1 MDTQLRR
8 ISGRWGSRGTEEDNQ
23 EAAILNVET
32 FRNLSGIE
40 ANESACRQVLIAD
53 DDPMFRRVLQARL
66 QAWGYE
72 VLAVENGTQAWE
84 LLQAQVTP
92 DLLIFDRMMPGID
105 GIELC
110 RRIRSRQAD
119 RYPYILLISGKDEKH
134 EIIEGLDAGADDY
147 LTKPFDIGE
156 LQARIRA
163 GNRVLLLQ
171 HNLIKAL
178 DALRYQATHDDLT
191 GVWSRGAALHL
202 LKSELERGARSR
214 KETGVLLID
223 LDHFKKVNDT
233 YGHLSGDAVLK
244 KAASRISM
252 ALRSYDIVG
261 RYGGEEFVVVLSQCS
276 RDELGHLAER
286 IRQVVSESPI
296 SAEGFSI
303 PISVSI
309 GATVSATVLD
319 ESALLAIADAALY
332 EAKRNGRNQVVVG
345 GNNCD
350 HIPLTTSEEFATGN
364 GGY

>member
-1 MDTQLRR
+1 MIAQSPPTSTRR
-8 ISGRWGSRGTEEDNQ
+8 LSRGTEEVDL
-23 EAAILNVET
+23 ELAILNMET
-32 FRNLSGIE
+32 FRNLGGVE

-72 VLAVENGTQAWE
+72 VFAVENGSVAWE

-92 DLLIFDRMMPGID
+92 DLLILDRMMPGID

-119 RYPYILLISGKDEKH
+119 RYQYILLLSGKDEKH
-134 EIIEGLDAGADDY
+134 EIVEGLDAGADDY

-156 LQARIRA
+156 LHARIRA

-171 HNLIKAL
+171 RNLMKAL

-191 GVWSRGAALHL
+191 GLWSRGAALHL
-202 LKSELERGARSR
+202 LKAELGRGARSG
-214 KETGVLLID
+214 KHAGVLLID

-233 YGHLSGDAVLK
+233 YGHLTGDAVLK

-261 RYGGEEFVVVLSQCS
+261 RYGGEEFVAVLSQCS
-276 RDELGHLAER
+276 RDVLGQLAER
-286 IRQVVSESPI
+286 IRQVVAASPI

-303 PISVSI
+303 PVTVSI
-309 GATVSATVLD
+309 GGSISENISD
-319 ESALLAIADAALY
+319 ESALLSISDSALY
-332 EAKRNGRNQVVVG
+332 EAKRNGRNQVVVA
-345 GNNCD
+345 NK
-350 HIPLTTSEEFATGN
+350 HHSSSPVATSEELASGN
-364 GGY
+364 GRC